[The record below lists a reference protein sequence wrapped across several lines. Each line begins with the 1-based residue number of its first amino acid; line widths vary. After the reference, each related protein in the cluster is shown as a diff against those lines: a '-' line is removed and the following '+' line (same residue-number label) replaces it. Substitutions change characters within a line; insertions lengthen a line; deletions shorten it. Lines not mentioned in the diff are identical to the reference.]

1 MRMNLLEA
9 LSDNIKVDKE
19 KCTFCGIC
27 VETCILDNLRMK
39 LAPCRQDCPLKVN
52 CQGYVR
58 MILRGQE
65 AEALAMVERELP
77 FPGILGRL
85 CSAPCEG
92 TCHRKSVAGEA
103 VAIRRLKQYLVE
115 ANADKEWSP
124 PDRVPA
130 TGKRIAVVG
139 AGPAGMVAAWDL
151 LVRGHGVT
159 IFDAEPE
166 PGGMLRWAVP
176 EFRLPPEE
184 LTADW
189 ARLDALGVEFR
200 GGTVLGKDFSLEELS
215 GRYDAVIVALGCPK
229 AKKLGLKGEDVEG
242 VFHALDFLREI
253 RAGGTPEV
261 GAKVVVIGGGEV
273 ALDAAHSALRL
284 GAASVTLAFLESEA
298 IMPASPEALA
308 LARSEGIELEP
319 SWGPTRIVVE
329 GGRARG
335 VEFQRCLAVYDEGGA
350 FAPSFDD
357 CTLHSL
363 EAETV
368 IIAVGQESD
377 PAACGPAAVG
387 CDPVTLQTAIGNVFL
402 AGDAASGP
410 STIVRAMASGREAAE
425 SAHRLIT
432 GEHLTY
438 GRAYPGAVETEF
450 DIDTQGASDA
460 PRIAPKW
467 RACGGKGDF
476 AAVEEGLTRE
486 EAVRE
491 AGRCYSCGQPF
502 GKYRTCWFCL
512 PCEVECPHDAMWV
525 EIPYL
530 LR

>member
-9 LSDNIKVDKE
+9 LSDNIKVDKD

-27 VETCILDNLRMK
+27 VETCILDNLRLK
-39 LAPCRQDCPLKVN
+39 LAPCRQGCPLKVN
-52 CQGYVR
+52 CQGYVQ

-85 CSAPCEG
+85 CSAQCEAA
-92 TCHRKSVAGEA
+92 CHRKAVKGQS
-103 VAIRRLKQYLVE
+103 VAIRMLKQYLVE
-115 ANADKEWSP
+115 ANAGKPWTP
-124 PDRVPA
+124 PEKA
-130 TGKRIAVVG
+130 KASGKHIAVVG
-139 AGPAGMVAAWDL
+139 AGPAGMVAAFDL
-151 LVRGHGVT
+151 LVRGHKVT
-159 IFDAEPE
+159 MLDAEPE

-176 EFRLPPEE
+176 EFRLPLNE
-184 LTADW
+184 LKADW
-189 ARLDALGVEFR
+189 SKLEALGVAFR
-200 GGTVLGKDFSLEELS
+200 GGIALGKDVSMDELS
-215 GRYDAVIVALGCPK
+215 GQYDAVIVALGCPK
-229 AKKLGLKGEDVEG
+229 PKRLGIKGEDAAG
-242 VFHALDFLREI
+242 VYHALDFLREI
-253 RAGGTPEV
+253 RSGGTPEV
-261 GAKVVVIGGGEV
+261 GAKVVVVGGGEV

-284 GAASVTLAFLESEA
+284 GAEHVTLAFLESDD
-298 IMPASPEALA
+298 IMPAGHEALS
-308 LARSEGIELEP
+308 LARSEGVALEP
-319 SWGPTRIVVE
+319 SWGPTRIVAAD
-329 GGRARG
+329 GRARG
-335 VEFQRCLAVYDEGGA
+335 VDFQRCLAVYDGRGA

-363 EAETV
+363 DADTV

-377 PAACGPAAVG
+377 PTVYGGGRPE
-387 CDPVTLQTAIGNVFL
+387 CDPVTLQTGIENVFL
-402 AGDAASGP
+402 AGDGAFGP
-410 STIVRAMASGREAAE
+410 STIVQAMASGREAAE
-425 SAHRLIT
+425 SAHRLVS

-450 DIDTQGASDA
+450 EIDTERGSDA
-460 PRIAPKW
+460 PRITPKW
-467 RACGGKGDF
+467 RACNGRGDF
-476 AAVEEGLTRE
+476 AVVEEALTQE

-512 PCEVECPHDAMWV
+512 PCEVECPHDALWV